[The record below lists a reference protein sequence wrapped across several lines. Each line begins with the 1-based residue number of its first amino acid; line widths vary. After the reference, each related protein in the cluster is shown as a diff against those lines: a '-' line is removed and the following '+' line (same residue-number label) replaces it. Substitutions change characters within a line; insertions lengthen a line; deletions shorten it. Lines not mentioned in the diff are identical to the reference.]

1 MEKDFVR
8 EIADLY
14 SARFHHLAEIGIV
27 KEMSFEIDSKD
38 FEDKYRDL
46 EDVRYATPFKMMFEQ
61 LAEVDELP
69 CLYRWEIT
77 SPYDAEQIKQTVSQ
91 LPKYTPRVL
100 KKAVARENTLY
111 VGKVQ
116 SHIVGRVIQHLGYH
130 LNQASHGLQLNDWA
144 KNTNLIFKLYVYFFP
159 IKYKEVMPF
168 FEKALAD
175 EMHPLIG
182 THYI

>member
-69 CLYRWEIT
+69 CLYRWEID
-77 SPYDAEQIKQTVSQ
+77 YLCCQCYAEQKAQ
-91 LPKYTPRVL
+91 KCRCCFHCYDDL
-100 KKAVARENTLY
+100 KLMN
-111 VGKVQ
+111 
-116 SHIVGRVIQHLGYH
+116 S
-130 LNQASHGLQLNDWA
+130 N
-144 KNTNLIFKLYVYFFP
+144 
-159 IKYKEVMPF
+159 
-168 FEKALAD
+168 
-175 EMHPLIG
+175 
-182 THYI
+182 

>member
-46 EDVRYATPFKMMFEQ
+46 EDARYATPFKMMFEQ

-77 SPYDAEQIKQTVSQ
+77 SPYDAEQIKQTVTQ

-116 SHIVGRVIQHLGYH
+116 QHIVGRVIQHLGYH

-144 KNTNLIFKLYVYFFP
+144 KAMNLQLRLHIIVLPYDVIPVQEIFETELAR
-159 IKYKEVMPF
+159 KYE
-168 FEKALAD
+168 
-175 EMHPLIG
+175 PLIG
-182 THYI
+182 IH